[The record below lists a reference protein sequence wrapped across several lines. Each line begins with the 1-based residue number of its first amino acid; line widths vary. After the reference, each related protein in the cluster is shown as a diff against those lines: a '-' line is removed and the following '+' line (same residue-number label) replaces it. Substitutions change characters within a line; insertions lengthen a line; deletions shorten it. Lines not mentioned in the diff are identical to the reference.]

1 LEIKKAGRKTV
12 LNTNRAQKTEVN
24 INQDN
29 NQYVIFT
36 LGSQEFGIDVLDS
49 REIITA
55 KDLTVIPDSPDF
67 VRGVINLRE
76 EIIPVIDL
84 TKRFNL
90 RKQADNN
97 KTKVIIV
104 SVNNTLIG
112 LGVNDVEEIIR
123 INDSNISEAP
133 EITQGVNKDYIQG
146 IARLKDRLLIL
157 IDIKSI
163 FSKDEMEE
171 LQDMDV
177 E

>member
-1 LEIKKAGRKTV
+1 MLNINKTKK
-12 LNTNRAQKTEVN
+12 NEPN
-24 INQDN
+24 INQGH
-29 NQYVIFT
+29 NQYVVFA

-55 KDLTVIPDSPDF
+55 KDLTVIPDAPDF

-90 RKQADNN
+90 RGESENN
-97 KTKVIIV
+97 KTKVIII

-133 EITQGVNKDYIQG
+133 EITKGVNRDYVQG
-146 IARLKDRLLIL
+146 IARLSDRLLII

-163 FSKDEMEE
+163 FSKDEIEE
-171 LQDMDV
+171 IQDMDL